1 MLFRSGNPVSYGFGW
16 FLDPYEGHARMWHF
30 GSTIGFGTLI
40 DRFAAEQLTIV
51 VLCNRTDIDPPM
63 LALQVADVVFG
74 GK

>member
-1 MLFRSGNPVSYGFGW
+1 MGF
-16 FLDPYEGHARMWHF
+16 DAV
-30 GSTIGFGTLI
+30 I

-51 VLCNRTDIDPPM
+51 VLCNRTDIDAPM

>member
-1 MLFRSGNPVSYGFGW
+1 
-16 FLDPYEGHARMWHF
+16 MWHF